1 MSRVMLFAGLNEC
14 ISLCE
19 KLSKLDVIIDVYA
32 EKLEENYP
40 EESNIYIHTG
50 EKLTKDYI
58 KAEYDKFEPDIV
70 IDGVHI
76 ADITI
81 HEYIKEIVVSKKYIK
96 LKEEKEEL
104 DVAYCKTMDDV
115 ITMVNRTR
123 SNIYF
128 TTGTKDIEKISNI
141 VDSRKRVFLDL
152 PKGNSYLRLA
162 AANGV
167 SLSRINDILDYNE
180 EELVGII
187 QDNAIKYLVAS
198 DSESLARLKMMYNAT
213 KATNIIMAIVSAS
226 DGSLNVDDVVARV
239 KAVNTV
245 KQVYIIG
252 VGVGNPKNMT
262 IEACEAIDKCEV
274 ILGNEELIRGI
285 GIENKELHFAY
296 SASEIEEFVSSHYYN
311 RLAVVTQ
318 GDVCLLNGI
327 AEFIKNLKGFEVKIV
342 QGVSS
347 IAYLAARLGIDWTN
361 CVTVDS
367 RTDNVLKAVAENK
380 GVFVF
385 TNGDTNDVI
394 NLLKNNGFENVA
406 ACVAERLSFDDEK
419 ITTGYVYEVADGAY
433 DALTV
438 MYFENINY
446 GKASSLVNENNIIK
460 GSLHI
465 FNKNLR
471 AVLMRDMDLRAN
483 EVIYDIG
490 AGCGAMTVEM
500 ALLSEKSRIY
510 AIDNDE
516 LALELVERNCQ
527 LYTISNVRTIIGD
540 AIEVTGELPKADA
553 VLIENY
559 YGDAVDLVKCV
570 ARFNNV
576 RVVVVTSSFDTAY
589 KLLDTM
595 HKNYFEQVEF
605 KQINITEG
613 KNYGNGTNMVPAE
626 NCFVIKGVGEITEQR

>member
-19 KLSKLDVIIDVYA
+19 RLSKLDVIIDVYA
-32 EKLEENYP
+32 EKLEGNYP

-58 KAEYDKFEPDIV
+58 KAEYDKFEPDVV

-76 ADITI
+76 ADVTI
-81 HEYIKEIVVSKKYIK
+81 HEYIKEVVVSKKYIK
-96 LKEEKEEL
+96 LKEVKENL

-123 SNIYF
+123 SNVYF
-128 TTGTKDIEKISNI
+128 TTGIKDIEKFSNI

-167 SLSRINDILDYNE
+167 SLSRINDILDYTE
-180 EELVGII
+180 EELIGII
-187 QDNAIKYLVAS
+187 NDNSIKYIIAS
-198 DSESLARLKMMYNAT
+198 DDESLARLKMMYQAS
-213 KATNIIMAIVSAS
+213 KVTNIIMVIVSAS
-226 DGSLNVDDVVARV
+226 DGSLDVDEVVNRV
-239 KAVNTV
+239 KAIDAV

-252 VGVGNPKNMT
+252 AGVGNPKNMT

-274 ILGNEELIRGI
+274 ILGSEDLIKGI
-285 GIENKELHFAY
+285 GIKNKELHYAY
-296 SASEIEEFVSSHYYN
+296 SAREIENFVSSHYYN
-311 RLAVVTQ
+311 RLAVITQ

-327 AEFIKNLKGFEVKIV
+327 AEFIKNLKGYEVRIV

-347 IAYLAARLGIDWTN
+347 ISYLAARLGIDWTN
-361 CVTVDS
+361 CVAVDS

-385 TNGDTNDVI
+385 TDGDTNDVL

-419 ITTGYVYEVADGAY
+419 ITTGYVYEVANGDY
-433 DALTV
+433 DSLTV
-438 MYFENINY
+438 MYFENVGY
-446 GKASSLVNENNIIK
+446 GKASSLVSDDSLIK
-460 GSLHI
+460 GSLPML
-465 FNKNLR
+465 NKNLR
-471 AVLMRDMDLRAN
+471 AVLMRDLDLRAN

-500 ALLSEKSRIY
+500 ALLSDKSRIY
-510 AIDNDE
+510 SIDNDE
-516 LALELVERNCQ
+516 LALDLVERNCNM
-527 LYTISNVRTIIGD
+527 YTINNVRAITGD
-540 AIEVTGELPKADA
+540 ALTVIKDLPKADA
-553 VLIENY
+553 VLVENY
-559 YGDAVDLVKCV
+559 YGDTVDLIRRI
-570 ARFNNV
+570 AFENRV
-576 RVVVVTSSFDTAY
+576 RAVVVTSSFDTAY
-589 KLLDTM
+589 KLIDLM
-595 HKNYFEQVEF
+595 HKNYFDEIEL

-613 KNYGNGTNMVPAE
+613 ENFGKGTNLVPAE
-626 NCFVIKGVGEITEQR
+626 NCFVIKGIGAIDNK

>member
-32 EKLEENYP
+32 ENLEGNYP

-58 KAEYDKFEPDIV
+58 KAEYDKFEPDVV

-76 ADITI
+76 ADVTI
-81 HEYIKEIVVSKKYIK
+81 HEYIKEVVVSKKYIK
-96 LKEEKEEL
+96 LKEVKENL

-123 SNIYF
+123 SNVYF
-128 TTGTKDIEKISNI
+128 TTGIKDIEKFANI

-167 SLSRINDILDYNE
+167 SLSRINDILDYTE

-187 QDNAIKYLVAS
+187 NDNSIKYIVAS
-198 DSESLARLKMMYNAT
+198 DDESLARLKMMYQAS
-213 KATNIIMAIVSAS
+213 KDTNIIMVIVSAS
-226 DGSLNVDDVVARV
+226 DGSLDVDEVVSRV
-239 KAVNTV
+239 KAIDAV

-274 ILGNEELIRGI
+274 ILGSEELIKGI
-285 GIENKELHFAY
+285 GIDNKELHYAY
-296 SASEIEEFVSSHYYN
+296 SASEIENFVSSHYYN

-327 AEFIKNLKGFEVKIV
+327 AEFIKNLKGYEVRIV

-347 IAYLAARLGIDWTN
+347 ISYLAARLGIDWTN
-361 CVTVDS
+361 CVAVDS

-385 TNGDTNDVI
+385 TDGDTNDVL

-419 ITTGYVYEVADGAY
+419 ITTGYVYEVANGEY
-433 DALTV
+433 DSLTV
-438 MYFENINY
+438 MYFENVSY
-446 GKASSLVNENNIIK
+446 GKASSLVSDDNLIK
-460 GSLHI
+460 GSLPML
-465 FNKNLR
+465 NKNLR
-471 AVLMRDMDLRAN
+471 AVLMRDLDLRAN

-490 AGCGAMTVEM
+490 SGCGAMTVEM
-500 ALLSEKSRIY
+500 ALLSDKSRIY

-516 LALELVERNCQ
+516 LALDLVERNCNM
-527 LYTISNVRTIIGD
+527 YTINNVRAITGD
-540 AIEVTGELPKADA
+540 AKSVIKDLPKADA
-553 VLIENY
+553 VLVEHY
-559 YGDAVDLVKCV
+559 YGDTVELIKQIAFENK
-570 ARFNNV
+570 V
-576 RVVVVTSSFDTAY
+576 RIVVVTSGFDVAY
-589 KLLDTM
+589 KLIDLM
-595 HKNYFEQVEF
+595 HKNYFEEIELQ
-605 KQINITEG
+605 QITITEG
-613 KNYGNGTNMVPAE
+613 QNFGSGTNLVPAE
-626 NCFVIKGVGEITEQR
+626 NCFVIKGIGAIEDK